1 MPVATLR
8 LARCAA
14 GWPRAAARLGRP
26 AALTVGIAGQVGA
39 GRGCAADGVVGNLKW
54 VSTSLPAS
62 KGRAHAPTAAE
73 IGAETRHDH
82 EHDPARISERW
93 HRMRM
98 NWLLTGAMELPH
110 QEPLAR
116 EGAGNMTG
124 SGAGHGPLGAHRVG
138 AAPAGSSD
146 PAAGDPTAA
155 APDRL
160 QATGGRE
167 QGAGRPGPPPP
178 TTASLEELDAAVDAI
193 RATQHRCAHALFA

>member
-8 LARCAA
+8 LPRCVA
-14 GWPRAAARLGRP
+14 GWPRVAASFGRP

-39 GRGCAADGVVGNLKW
+39 GRGCAAGHAGGNLRW

-62 KGRAHAPTAAE
+62 RNRAHAPTATG
-73 IGAETRHDH
+73 IGDDTRHDF
-82 EHDPARISERW
+82 EHDPARLSESW

-116 EGAGNMTG
+116 KGAGDVTG
-124 SGAGHGPLGAHRVG
+124 LGAGHGPLGATPIG
-138 AAPAGSSD
+138 GAPAGGLD
-146 PAAGDPTAA
+146 PAAGGPTAA

-193 RATQHRCAHALFA
+193 RATQHRCAHALSA